1 MIGGGL
7 ESHSSASTS
16 THDVQHDVVAQAGG
30 AVDADQDPVFD
41 GGAEAHGQPVRPSA
55 WPLIIGP
62 GVGDQA
68 PSLPKDVGGARC
80 GDRERKGIIY
90 CGKNKS
96 GSRETEV
103 FRGRRQI
110 WFCDEQTSLTRRW
123 GAPPIRNQARSSQR

>member
-41 GGAEAHGQPVRPSA
+41 GGAEAHGQPVRPCA

-80 GDRERKGIIY
+80 GDRE
-90 CGKNKS
+90 GKASFTVVKINQEAEKQKHLEEEGKS
-96 GSRETEV
+96 G
-103 FRGRRQI
+103 FMM
-110 WFCDEQTSLTRRW
+110 CKH
-123 GAPPIRNQARSSQR
+123 P